1 MGRSNENP
9 KIKVVATP
17 FNVKEK
23 VKGMDKERAGTLEAI
38 SSISA
43 VSEETAASSSNV
55 FSIAESQKETV
66 SLLTKASDELKVNM
80 EELKVAVSVFKTTEE

>member
-1 MGRSNENP
+1 
-9 KIKVVATP
+9 
-17 FNVKEK
+17 
-23 VKGMDKERAGTLEAI
+23 MDKERAGTLEAI